1 MTVTDD
7 AIDRLKDMIRSG
19 AVRPGDRLPREPD
32 LAEALG
38 VSRNSLREAVRALS
52 LLRILDVR
60 QGDGTYVTEL
70 AADTLLAA
78 LSVVIDFHGD
88 ATLLEIVEV
97 RRVLEPAATALAAAR
112 IDDATLDELEVVL
125 ERTSGSSTVEE
136 LVATDLE
143 FHRVIAAVAGNSALG
158 AVLES
163 LSGPTQ
169 KMRVWRGIEQ
179 DGALDR
185 TIAEH
190 RAILDALRRHDAE
203 LARSLATVH
212 VAGVE
217 EWLRAIVEQG
227 EDLDA
232 RIATATSA
240 TADGHW
246 ARREPPA

>member
-19 AVRPGDRLPREPD
+19 SVKPGDRLPREPD

-88 ATLLEIVEV
+88 GALLEIVEV

-112 IDDATLDELEVVL
+112 IDEATIDELEGVL
-125 ERTSGSSTVEE
+125 ERTSASSTVEE

-143 FHRVIAAVAGNSALG
+143 FHRLIASVAGNSALS

-169 KMRVWRGIEQ
+169 KLRVWRGIEQ
-179 DGALDR
+179 EGALDR

-217 EWLRAIVEQG
+217 DWLRAIVEQD

-246 ARREPPA
+246 AGPNPQA